1 MPMPV
6 ISCYVRCDVLPGFF
20 DSEYLVGV
28 GEDPDKS
35 SAFVDRDEV
44 RVDTPP
50 KSGSPTVGE
59 VRAYVIEEEAD
70 RILIELTGE
79 PVVGGL
85 RSWVPAD
92 AVHLKAR

>member
-20 DSEYLVGV
+20 DSEYLVGF
-28 GEDPDKS
+28 GEAPDKS
-35 SAFVDRDEV
+35 SAFIDRCNV

-50 KSGSPTVGE
+50 TSGNPTVGA
-59 VRAYVIEEEAD
+59 VRAYIIEEEAD
-70 RILIELTGE
+70 RILIEVPGE

-85 RSWVPAD
+85 RSWVPAE
-92 AVHLKAR
+92 AVHS